1 MEVAAGTAIADRPP
15 HRSVRALLT
24 HTALI
29 GMFGVKLRLPAANR
43 PNFAPLHDP
52 HERLNEPARLRCPIY
67 SDFATACHWSVN
79 PCEYAADVVFRRQAG
94 LQAIYRNLTLTA
106 IRSGLFQAP
115 PRGRTPDGFQPALPG
130 GSAFLRLQPARPPT
144 MKIRCAPSFAGS
156 SISAGCKTKP
166 SVAMRRKSTALRYH
180 AHGSD
185 CGARRLIGKCYVTS
199 VGKHRPSAC
208 RRRRTVTSFSRR
220 KTSEYYER
228 FYGSRAAR
236 NPIIRCD

>member
-1 MEVAAGTAIADRPP
+1 
-15 HRSVRALLT
+15 
-24 HTALI
+24 
-29 GMFGVKLRLPAANR
+29 MFGVKLRLPAANR

-130 GSAFLRLQPARPPT
+130 GSAFLRLQPARPPDDENPLCSIVRGEFNISGLQNKT
-144 MKIRCAPSFAGS
+144 LRRHAPEINSAQMSRARKRLRGTPPHREVLRDIGRQTS
-156 SISAGCKTKP
+156 SLG
-166 SVAMRRKSTALRYH
+166 L
-180 AHGSD
+180 
-185 CGARRLIGKCYVTS
+185 
-199 VGKHRPSAC
+199 PSAPHSNFVLPAENV
-208 RRRRTVTSFSRR
+208 R
-220 KTSEYYER
+220 
-228 FYGSRAAR
+228 
-236 NPIIRCD
+236 IL